1 MAKYSLDFK
10 LEVISFYLNGNGY
23 TSTANHFDI
32 LHSAVRKWVK
42 LYQYHGVKGVEPRR
56 SKLKYTAEF
65 KYHVLIYMKA
75 HNLSQQEVAAYFNI
89 PTTSS
94 ILEWQ
99 TLFKQGGF
107 EALKPRKKGRSNK
120 MKRPKKPDNRTEQEK
135 LIDQL
140 QEELAY
146 LRVENAVL
154 KKFQEMDEKEERQR
168 QKSK

>member
-10 LEVISFYLNGNGY
+10 LKVISFYLSGY
-23 TSTANHFDI
+23 GYRSTANHFGI
-32 LHSAVRKWVK
+32 LRSAVRKWVK
-42 LYQYHGVKGVEPRR
+42 LYQYHGIKGIEPRH
-56 SKLKYTAEF
+56 SKLKYSAEF
-65 KYHVLIYMKA
+65 KYHVLIYMKT
-75 HNLSQQEVAAYFNI
+75 HNLSQREVAAYFNI

-99 TLFKQGGF
+99 TLFKQGGLA
-107 EALKPRKKGRSNK
+107 ALKPRKKGRPNK

-168 QKSK
+168 QKLK

>member
-1 MAKYSLDFK
+1 
-10 LEVISFYLNGNGY
+10 
-23 TSTANHFDI
+23 
-32 LHSAVRKWVK
+32 
-42 LYQYHGVKGVEPRR
+42 
-56 SKLKYTAEF
+56 
-65 KYHVLIYMKA
+65 MKT
-75 HNLSQQEVAAYFNI
+75 HNLSQREVAAYFNI

-99 TLFKQGGF
+99 TLFKQGGLA
-107 EALKPRKKGRSNK
+107 ALKPRKKARPNK

-168 QKSK
+168 QN

>member
-1 MAKYSLDFK
+1 M
-10 LEVISFYLNGNGY
+10 SFP
-23 TSTANHFDI
+23 DI
-32 LHSAVRKWVK
+32 
-42 LYQYHGVKGVEPRR
+42 RR
-56 SKLKYTAEF
+56 CLF
-65 KYHVLIYMKA
+65 PWF
-75 HNLSQQEVAAYFNI
+75 SQC
-89 PTTSS
+89 S

-120 MKRPKKPDNRTEQEK
+120 MKRPKKPDNITEQEK

-168 QKSK
+168 QKSR

>member
-1 MAKYSLDFK
+1 
-10 LEVISFYLNGNGY
+10 
-23 TSTANHFDI
+23 
-32 LHSAVRKWVK
+32 
-42 LYQYHGVKGVEPRR
+42 
-56 SKLKYTAEF
+56 
-65 KYHVLIYMKA
+65 MKT

-89 PTTSS
+89 PTKSS

>member
-10 LEVISFYLNGNGY
+10 LEVISFYLSGYGY
-23 TSTANHFDI
+23 TSTANHFNI
-32 LHSAVRKWVK
+32 LNSAVRNWVK
-42 LYQYHGVKGVEPRR
+42 RYKYHGIKGIEPRR

-65 KYHVLIYMKA
+65 KYHVLIYMKT
-75 HNLSQQEVAAYFNI
+75 HNLSQREVAAYFNI

-94 ILEWQ
+94 ILKWQ

-107 EALKPRKKGRSNK
+107 EALKPRKKGPPNK

-168 QKSK
+168 QTSK

>member
-1 MAKYSLDFK
+1 
-10 LEVISFYLNGNGY
+10 
-23 TSTANHFDI
+23 
-32 LHSAVRKWVK
+32 
-42 LYQYHGVKGVEPRR
+42 
-56 SKLKYTAEF
+56 
-65 KYHVLIYMKA
+65 MKT
-75 HNLSQQEVAAYFNI
+75 HNLSQREVAAYFNI

-94 ILEWQ
+94 ISEWQ
-99 TLFKQGGF
+99 TLFKQGGLA
-107 EALKPRKKGRSNK
+107 ALKPRKKARANK

-168 QKSK
+168 QN